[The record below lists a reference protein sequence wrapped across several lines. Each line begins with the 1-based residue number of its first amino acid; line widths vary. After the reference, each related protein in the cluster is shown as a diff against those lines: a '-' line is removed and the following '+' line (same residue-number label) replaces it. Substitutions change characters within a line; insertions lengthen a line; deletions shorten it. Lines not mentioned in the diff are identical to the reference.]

1 MRCGALCLLLI
12 LGMGFLVGVI
22 SQFLRLAP
30 CLFAAVWVMLDAL
43 VIFLLTRDVF
53 GYGVSGCVLA
63 VAC

>member
-1 MRCGALCLLLI
+1 MRRGALCLLLI
-12 LGMGFLVGVI
+12 LGMGSRVGAI

-30 CLFAAVWVMLDAL
+30 CLFAAVWVMRDSL
-43 VIFLLTRDVF
+43 VIFLLIRDVF